1 MTTATTVIRGGTL
14 LEPAGLRARPA
25 DILIEGD
32 TIREIGAPGL
42 RAPEGTRQ
50 IDARDR
56 LLIPGLINAHT
67 HSHGAL
73 ARGIVPDAIPL
84 EILLGYAGAVN
95 GNRTLEDKRLS
106 AQLSAIELV
115 RKGCTACF
123 DMFTEF
129 PAPTVEGVHA
139 VARAYQQVGV
149 RAVVAPMMADLTL
162 WQALPGLLASLPDA
176 VRRQVEGLRAAPGQ
190 ASATTCR
197 DILKAWPIDRSEVAP
212 GIGPTIPLHCSDGFL
227 GACRDLAREFDVPL
241 QMHLAESRGQAVLGI
256 EKYGTSLTA
265 HLDALGVVG
274 PRFSG
279 AHGVWLE
286 DDDVRRLAGAGASIA
301 HNPMSNLRLG
311 SGVARVRAMLAAGLR
326 VGLGTDSASSSD
338 TQNMFE
344 AMRLCAYLSRVQT
357 FDYRE
362 WITAGEAFTLAT
374 EGSARV
380 LGMDRIGRL
389 LPGFKADVVFLDL
402 SRTGW
407 VPLNDAL
414 LQLVNTESG
423 AAVDSVMVGGRLV
436 LEHGRLL
443 TVDEAKIR
451 AEAERAAE
459 RLRAVNAESYAS
471 ARALA
476 EHVGA
481 FCLRVTGHEGRK

>member
-1 MTTATTVIRGGTL
+1 RIVGVAEGTRRPEPVRGPRRGRHRRDPGAYHGGAKRRGRRAAPERRPRRADGARRSHRGDVRRPAGVRDGARGRRSARHRPLHGESPMTTATTVIRGGTL

-73 ARGIVPDAIPL
+73 ARGIVPDAIRP
-84 EILLGYAGAVN
+84 
-95 GNRTLEDKRLS
+95 R
-106 AQLSAIELV
+106 
-115 RKGCTACF
+115 
-123 DMFTEF
+123 
-129 PAPTVEGVHA
+129 VEG
-139 VARAYQQVGV
+139 R
-149 RAVVAPMMADLTL
+149 
-162 WQALPGLLASLPDA
+162 
-176 VRRQVEGLRAAPGQ
+176 RAAPGQ

-311 SGVARVRAMLAAGLR
+311 SG
-326 VGLGTDSASSSD
+326 
-338 TQNMFE
+338 
-344 AMRLCAYLSRVQT
+344 
-357 FDYRE
+357 
-362 WITAGEAFTLAT
+362 
-374 EGSARV
+374 
-380 LGMDRIGRL
+380 
-389 LPGFKADVVFLDL
+389 
-402 SRTGW
+402 
-407 VPLNDAL
+407 
-414 LQLVNTESG
+414 
-423 AAVDSVMVGGRLV
+423 
-436 LEHGRLL
+436 
-443 TVDEAKIR
+443 
-451 AEAERAAE
+451 
-459 RLRAVNAESYAS
+459 
-471 ARALA
+471 
-476 EHVGA
+476 
-481 FCLRVTGHEGRK
+481 

>member
-1 MTTATTVIRGGTL
+1 MATIIRGGAVL
-14 LEPAGLRARPA
+14 DLAGHRARPA
-25 DILIEGD
+25 DILVED
-32 TIREIGAPGL
+32 DSIREIGPPGL
-42 RAPEGTRQ
+42 PAPAAART

-56 LLIPGLINAHT
+56 LLIPGLVNAHT

-73 ARGIVPDAIPL
+73 ARGLVPDAIPL

-95 GNRTLEDKRLS
+95 GHRTLEDKYLS
-106 AQLSAIELV
+106 AQLSAIELL
-115 RKGCTACF
+115 RKGCTACY

-129 PAPTVEGVHA
+129 PAPTTDGVHA
-139 VARAYQQVGV
+139 VARAYRDVGV

-162 WQALPGLLASLPDA
+162 WQALPGLLASLPDDA
-176 VRRQVEGLRAAPGQ
+176 RRRVEGLRAAP
-190 ASATTCR
+190 AATSAATCR
-197 DILKAWPIDRSEVAP
+197 DILKAWPMDRGDVAP
-212 GIGPTIPLHCSDGFL
+212 GLGPTIPLHCSDEFL
-227 GACRDLAREFDVPL
+227 TACRDLAREFDVGI
-241 QMHLAESRGQAVLGI
+241 QMHLAESRGQAVLGV

-279 AHGVWLE
+279 AHAVWLD
-286 DDDVRRLAGAGASIA
+286 DDDVRRLSAAGASIA

-311 SGVARVRAMLAAGLR
+311 SGIARVRAMRQAGVR
-326 VGLGTDSASSSD
+326 IGLGTDSASSSD

-362 WITAGEAFTLAT
+362 WITAEEAFRLAT
-374 EGSARV
+374 EGSADV
-380 LGMDRIGRL
+380 LGMARIGRL
-389 LPGFKADVVFLDL
+389 APGFKADVVFLDL

-414 LQLVNTESG
+414 LQLVNGESG

-443 TVDEAKIR
+443 TVDEAKVR
-451 AEAERAAE
+451 AEAERTAE
-459 RLRAVNAESYAS
+459 RLRTVNAESYAL
-471 ARALA
+471 ARAMA
-476 EHVGA
+476 DHVGA
-481 FCLRVTGHEGRK
+481 FCVRVAGRV

>member
-14 LEPAGLRARPA
+14 LDPAGLRARPA
-25 DILIEGD
+25 DILVEGE

-42 RAPEGTRQ
+42 KAPEAARPL
-50 IDARDR
+50 DARDR

-95 GNRTLEDKRLS
+95 GNRTLEDKHLS

-115 RKGCTACF
+115 RKGCTACY

-139 VARAYQQVGV
+139 VARAYREVGV

-162 WQALPGLLASLPDA
+162 WQALPGLLASLPDGL
-176 VRRQVEGLRAAPGQ
+176 RRRVEGLRATPGP
-190 ASATTCR
+190 ASAATCR
-197 DILKAWPIDRSEVAP
+197 DILKAWPTDRSEVAP
-212 GIGPTIPLHCSDGFL
+212 GLGPTIPLHCSDGFL
-227 GACRDLAREFDVPL
+227 AACRDLAREFEVGI
-241 QMHLAESRGQAVLGI
+241 QMHLAESRGQAVLGV
-256 EKYGTSLTA
+256 EKYGASLTT
-265 HLDALGVVG
+265 HLDGLGLVG

-286 DDDVRRLAGAGASIA
+286 DEDIRRLAGAGASVA

-311 SGVARVRAMLAAGLR
+311 SGVARVRAMLKAGLR
-326 VGLGTDSASSSD
+326 IGLGTDSASSSD

-344 AMRLCAYLSRVQT
+344 AVRLCAYLSRVQT

-374 EGSARV
+374 EGSAGV

-389 LPGFKADVVFLDL
+389 VPGFKADIVFLDL

-414 LQLVNTESG
+414 LQLVNGESG

-451 AEAERAAE
+451 AEAERTAE
-459 RLRAVNAESYAS
+459 RLRTVNAESYAF

-476 EHVGA
+476 EHIGA
-481 FCLRVTGHEGRK
+481 FCLRVTG

>member
-1 MTTATTVIRGGTL
+1 
-14 LEPAGLRARPA
+14 
-25 DILIEGD
+25 
-32 TIREIGAPGL
+32 
-42 RAPEGTRQ
+42 
-50 IDARDR
+50 
-56 LLIPGLINAHT
+56 
-67 HSHGAL
+67 
-73 ARGIVPDAIPL
+73 
-84 EILLGYAGAVN
+84 
-95 GNRTLEDKRLS
+95 
-106 AQLSAIELV
+106 
-115 RKGCTACF
+115 
-123 DMFTEF
+123 MFTEF

-176 VRRQVEGLRAAPGQ
+176 VRRQVEGLRASPGQ

-265 HLDALGVVG
+265 HLDGLGVVG